1 MKRLLLMRHGKACSK
16 SYGVSDHDRA
26 LTNNGALITKIMS
39 DKIIK
44 YDTSFDL
51 MLSSSASRALST
63 CKIFAST
70 LGYDEK
76 NIKVV
81 PSIYNCTSSH
91 LEHIIRKID
100 ISIDSVAIFGHNPT
114 FHYMCDYLSNQ
125 TTKRFS
131 ESSMICVDFN
141 SKNWQKCF
149 ESKITIKFLNYP
161 DND

>member
-1 MKRLLLMRHGKACSK
+1 MKRLLLMRHGKACAK

-26 LTNNGALITKIMS
+26 LTNKGALITKIMS

-44 YDTSFDL
+44 YNTSFDL
-51 MLSSSASRALST
+51 MLTSSASRALST
-63 CKIFAST
+63 CKIVASI
-70 LGYDEK
+70 LDYDEK

-91 LEHIIRKID
+91 LEQIIRKID
-100 ISIDSVAIFGHNPT
+100 IFIDSVAIFGHNPT
-114 FHYMCDYLSNQ
+114 LHYMCDYLSDQ

-131 ESSMICVDFN
+131 ESSMVCVDFN
-141 SKNWQKCF
+141 SQNWQKCF

>member
-1 MKRLLLMRHGKACSK
+1 MKRLLLMRHGKACAK
-16 SYGVSDHDRA
+16 SYGVSDHDRT

-51 MLSSSASRALST
+51 MLSSSASRALTT
-63 CKIFAST
+63 CKIIAST
-70 LGYDEK
+70 LDYDEK

-81 PSIYNCTSSH
+81 PGIYNCTFRH
-91 LEHIIRKID
+91 LEQIIRKID
-100 ISIDSVAIFGHNPT
+100 ISVNSAAIFGHNPT
-114 FHYMCDYLSNQ
+114 FHSMCNHLSNQ
-125 TTKRFS
+125 NKKRFP

-141 SKNWQKCF
+141 SQNWKKCF